1 MQRGRKMAPTRQTHL
16 TPEGREALSQELEH
30 LTGVR
35 RREVAARIN
44 KANETGGTVDNAEY
58 EEAKNEQAFVEG
70 RIADIESILS
80 RAVVTRRSRGRK
92 KAAMVEFGSSVA
104 VTNSRGAKV
113 LYQVV
118 GGAEANPSQGKISES
133 SPVGQA
139 LMGRKV
145 GDVVD
150 VETPAGVQKLTINK
164 VT

>member
-1 MQRGRKMAPTRQTHL
+1 M
-16 TPEGREALSQELEH
+16 
-30 LTGVR
+30 
-35 RREVAARIN
+35 RIN
-44 KANETGGTVDNAEY
+44 KAHETGGTVDNAEY

-70 RIADIESILS
+70 RIADIENILS
-80 RAVVTRRSRGRK
+80 KAVVTERK
-92 KAAMVEFGSSVA
+92 KKTAVVAFGSSVA
-104 VTNSRGAKV
+104 VTNSRGSKV

-118 GGAEANPSQGKISES
+118 GGAEANPSKGKISES
-133 SPVGQA
+133 SPVGSA

>member
-1 MQRGRKMAPTRQTHL
+1 MQRGRKMARTRQTHL

-35 RREVAARIN
+35 RREVAMRIN
-44 KANETGGTVDNAEY
+44 KAHETGGTVDNAEY

-70 RIADIESILS
+70 RIADIEHILS
-80 RAVVTRRSRGRK
+80 KAVVTERRK
-92 KAAMVEFGSSVA
+92 KKTAVVEFGSSVT
-104 VTNSRGAKV
+104 VTNSRGSRV

-133 SPVGQA
+133 SPVGSA

-145 GDVVD
+145 GEVVD

>member
-1 MQRGRKMAPTRQTHL
+1 MARTRQTHL
-16 TPEGREALSQELEH
+16 TPEGREALAQELEH

-70 RIADIESILS
+70 RIADIEGILS
-80 RAVVTRRSRGRK
+80 RAVVTRRSRGRR
-92 KAAMVEFGSSVA
+92 KAAAVEFGSSVT

-145 GDVVD
+145 GEVVD

-164 VT
+164 VA

>member
-1 MQRGRKMAPTRQTHL
+1 MQRGRKMAATRQTHL
-16 TPEGREALSQELEH
+16 TPEGRAALDQELEH

-35 RREVAARIN
+35 RREVALRIN
-44 KANETGGTVDNAEY
+44 KAHETGGTVDNAEY

-70 RIADIESILS
+70 RIADIEHILS
-80 RAVVTRRSRGRK
+80 KAVVTERK
-92 KAAMVEFGSSVA
+92 KRKTAVVEFGSSVT
-104 VTNSRGAKV
+104 VTNSRGSKV

-133 SPVGQA
+133 SPVGAA

-145 GDVVD
+145 GDVVA

>member
-1 MQRGRKMAPTRQTHL
+1 MARTRQTHL
-16 TPEGREALSQELEH
+16 TPEGREALAQELEH

-35 RREVAARIN
+35 RREVAMRIN

-80 RAVVTRRSRGRK
+80 RAVVTKRSR
-92 KAAMVEFGSSVA
+92 KAAMVEFGSSVT
-104 VTNSRGAKV
+104 VTNSRGSKV

-150 VETPAGVQKLTINK
+150 VQTPAGVQKLTINK

>member
-1 MQRGRKMAPTRQTHL
+1 MARTRQTHL
-16 TPEGREALSQELEH
+16 TPEGQEALAQELEH

-35 RREVAARIN
+35 RREVAQRIN
-44 KANETGGTVDNAEY
+44 KAHQTGGTVDNAEY
-58 EEAKNEQAFVEG
+58 EETKNEQAFVEG
-70 RIADIESILS
+70 RIADIESILTK
-80 RAVVTRRSRGRK
+80 ALVTRRSK
-92 KAAMVEFGSSVA
+92 KTAKVEFGSSVT
-104 VTNSRGAKV
+104 VRNSRGARV

-133 SPVGQA
+133 SPVGLA

-150 VETPAGVQKLTINK
+150 VETPAGVVKLTVKK

>member
-1 MQRGRKMAPTRQTHL
+1 MARARQTHL
-16 TPEGREALSQELEH
+16 TPEGREALAQELEH

-35 RREVAARIN
+35 RREVAMRIN
-44 KANETGGTVDNAEY
+44 KAHQTGGTVDNAEY

-70 RIADIESILS
+70 RIVDIEGILS
-80 RAVVTRRSRGRK
+80 KAVVAKRRK
-92 KAAMVEFGSSVA
+92 KTAIVEFGSSVS
-104 VTNSRGAKV
+104 VTNSRGSKV

-118 GGAEANPSQGKISES
+118 GGAEANPSKGKISES
-133 SPVGQA
+133 SPVGLA

-150 VETPAGVQKLTINK
+150 VETPAGIQKLTINK

>member
-1 MQRGRKMAPTRQTHL
+1 MQWGRKMAATRQTHL
-16 TPEGREALSQELEH
+16 TPEGREALAQELEH

-35 RREVAARIN
+35 RREVAMRIN
-44 KANETGGTVDNAEY
+44 KAHETGGTVDNAEY

-70 RIADIESILS
+70 RIADIENILS
-80 RAVVTRRSRGRK
+80 KAVVAKRRK
-92 KAAMVEFGSSVA
+92 KTAVVEFGSSVT
-104 VTNSRGAKV
+104 VTNSRGSKV

-118 GGAEANPSQGKISES
+118 GGAEANPSKGKISES
-133 SPVGQA
+133 SPVGLA

-164 VT
+164 VA

>member
-1 MQRGRKMAPTRQTHL
+1 MARTRQTHL
-16 TPEGREALSQELEH
+16 TPEGQEALALELEH

-35 RREVAARIN
+35 RREVAQRIN
-44 KANETGGTVDNAEY
+44 KAHQTGGTVDNAEY
-58 EEAKNEQAFVEG
+58 EETKNEQAFVEG
-70 RIADIESILS
+70 RIADIESILTK
-80 RAVVTRRSRGRK
+80 AVVTRRSK
-92 KAAMVEFGSSVA
+92 KTAKVEFGSSVT
-104 VTNSRGAKV
+104 VRNSRGARV

-133 SPVGQA
+133 SPVGLA

-150 VETPAGVQKLTINK
+150 VETPAGVVKLTVKK

>member
-1 MQRGRKMAPTRQTHL
+1 MARTRQTHL
-16 TPEGREALSQELEH
+16 TPEGREALAQELEH

-35 RREVAARIN
+35 RREVAMRIN

-80 RAVVTRRSRGRK
+80 RAVVTKRSR
-92 KAAMVEFGSSVA
+92 KAAMVEFGSSVT
-104 VTNSRGAKV
+104 VTNSRGSKV

-133 SPVGQA
+133 SPVGSA

-150 VETPAGVQKLTINK
+150 VQTPAGVQKLTINK

>member
-1 MQRGRKMAPTRQTHL
+1 MQRGRKMARTRQTHL
-16 TPEGREALSQELEH
+16 TPEGQEALAQELEH

-35 RREVAARIN
+35 RREVAQRIN
-44 KANETGGTVDNAEY
+44 KAHQTGGTVDNAEY
-58 EEAKNEQAFVEG
+58 EETKNEQAFVEG
-70 RIADIESILS
+70 RIADIESILTK
-80 RAVVTRRSRGRK
+80 ALVTRRSK
-92 KAAMVEFGSSVA
+92 KTAKVEFGSSVT
-104 VTNSRGAKV
+104 VRNSRGARV

-133 SPVGQA
+133 SPVGLA

-150 VETPAGVQKLTINK
+150 VETPAGVVKLTVKK

>member
-1 MQRGRKMAPTRQTHL
+1 MQWGRKMPATRQTHL
-16 TPEGREALSQELEH
+16 TPEGREALAQELDH

-35 RREVAARIN
+35 RREVALRIN
-44 KANETGGTVDNAEY
+44 KAHETGGTVDNAEY

-70 RIADIESILS
+70 RIADIENILS
-80 RAVVTRRSRGRK
+80 KAVVAKRK
-92 KAAMVEFGSSVA
+92 KKTAVVEFGSSVT
-104 VTNSRGAKV
+104 VTNSRGSKV

-118 GGAEANPSQGKISES
+118 GGAEANPSKGKISES
-133 SPVGQA
+133 SPVGLA

-150 VETPAGVQKLTINK
+150 VEAPAGVQKLTINK

>member
-1 MQRGRKMAPTRQTHL
+1 MARTRQTHL

-35 RREVAARIN
+35 RREVAMRIN
-44 KANETGGTVDNAEY
+44 KAHETGGTVDNAEY

-70 RIADIESILS
+70 RIADIEHILS
-80 RAVVTRRSRGRK
+80 KAVVTERRK
-92 KAAMVEFGSSVA
+92 KKTAVVEFGSSVT
-104 VTNSRGAKV
+104 VTNSRGSRV

-133 SPVGQA
+133 SPVGSA

-145 GDVVD
+145 GEVVD